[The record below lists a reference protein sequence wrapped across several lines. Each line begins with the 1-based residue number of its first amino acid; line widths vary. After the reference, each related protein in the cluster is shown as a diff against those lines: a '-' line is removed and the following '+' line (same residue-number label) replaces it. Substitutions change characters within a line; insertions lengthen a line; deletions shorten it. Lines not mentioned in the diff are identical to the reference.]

1 MQRTGLS
8 GVAKIVVL
16 KAVLN
21 TRFASS
27 ANRPAANANR
37 WLDACIARK
46 VYEMSDFVISYKDN
60 GQSCKVIWSGLNAQN
75 AIDTFWASF
84 DERDRSK
91 ISYVRLFG
99 LVEIFNASQQN
110 FAPDVAICEDCGK
123 SPAMEGCS
131 VCAECGL

>member
-1 MQRTGLS
+1 MVCGLTKR
-8 GVAKIVVL
+8 AADL
-16 KAVLN
+16 KRARQNLKVYL
-21 TRFASS
+21 RSPFQ
-27 ANRPAANANR
+27 AANANR